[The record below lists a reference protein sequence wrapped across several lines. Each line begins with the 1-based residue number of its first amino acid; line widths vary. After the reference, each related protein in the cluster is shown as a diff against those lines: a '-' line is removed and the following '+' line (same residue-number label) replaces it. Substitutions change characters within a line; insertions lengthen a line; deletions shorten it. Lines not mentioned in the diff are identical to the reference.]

1 MPSIC
6 QNSALL
12 KPKLCRQFKNTSTF
26 LISCPHA
33 GKDCVHIVV
42 YCPLKKKTVLSRGKA
57 Y

>member
-6 QNSALL
+6 QNSILS
-12 KPKLCRQFKNTSTF
+12 KPKLCRQFKNTFTF

-33 GKDCVHIVV
+33 GKDCIHIVV
-42 YCPLKKKTVLSRGKA
+42 YCPLKKKTVLSRGKV